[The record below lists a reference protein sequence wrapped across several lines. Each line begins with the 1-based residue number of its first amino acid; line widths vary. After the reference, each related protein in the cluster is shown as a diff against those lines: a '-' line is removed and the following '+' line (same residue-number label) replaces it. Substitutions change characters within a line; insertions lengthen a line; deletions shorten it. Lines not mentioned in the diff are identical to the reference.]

1 VTLAFF
7 GQHAIETY
15 GLIILFGLVA
25 MESAGIPLPGET
37 ALIAASVLA
46 AQGHFAIEW
55 VIVVA
60 ALGAIVG
67 DNIGYWLGREGGLRL
82 LGRWGWSR
90 RLRDRYIPFAQRFF
104 DRHGG
109 KTIFIARFIA
119 VLRVAGAWM
128 AGIARMPWRRF
139 LLWNAAGGICWA
151 TLVGLVSYYLGNAA
165 AHAIQRWGLIG
176 GAVAV
181 GLAILIFIGMHYLT
195 RRVTEE
201 EEQDEPRD
209 STRRPA
215 SRPRER
221 SPRR

>member
-1 VTLAFF
+1 LRLGAKYCPHVTLAFI
-7 GQHAIETY
+7 GQHAIESY
-15 GLIILFGLVA
+15 GLVILFLLVG

-46 AQGHFAIEW
+46 SQGHFAIEW

-67 DNIGYWLGREGGLRL
+67 DNVGYWLGREGGLRL

-104 DRHGG
+104 ARHGG
-109 KTIFIARFIA
+109 KTIFIARFVA

-128 AGIARMPWRRF
+128 AGISRMPWRRF

-151 TLVGLVSYYLGNAA
+151 TLVGLVSYYLGNAV
-165 AHAIQRWGLIG
+165 AHAIERWGLIG
-176 GAVAV
+176 AAVGV
-181 GLAILIFIGMHYLT
+181 GLAILIFLGMHFLT
-195 RRVTEE
+195 RRVAKEE
-201 EEQDEPRD
+201 E
-209 STRRPA
+209 T
-215 SRPRER
+215 
-221 SPRR
+221 